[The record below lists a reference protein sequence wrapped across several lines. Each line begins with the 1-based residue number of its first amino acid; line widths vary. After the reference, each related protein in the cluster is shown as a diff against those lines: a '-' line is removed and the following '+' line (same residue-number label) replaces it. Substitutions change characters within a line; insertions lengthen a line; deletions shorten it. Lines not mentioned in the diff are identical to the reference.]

1 MRQRST
7 RIRLGLAAAV
17 CLSLGVAACGSDDDD
32 ADSSATS
39 AAPPAATEAAPAETT
54 PAATEAPTETTAA
67 ETTVAA
73 TEPAPAAF
81 AVPTDNCPADTTEAV
96 ADGAPVKIGFIGP
109 QTGPLAAFGVI
120 GQGMKVYFDKINT
133 EQGGVDGHQ
142 IEVVTKDDAYDP
154 AKSAPAVQEALEG
167 DKIFASVFQVGTP
180 NVAGTRQLHADAC
193 VPQALVGTGFPAWG
207 DPQNFPWTT
216 GGIPSYTV
224 EAKVW
229 VEFIKQKFPD
239 AKKVA
244 ILTFNNDFGKSY
256 KTTLDA
262 ALPDAGYEIVADVA
276 HEATSDLSNEV
287 TQLLAGGPDVIIGGT
302 TSTFCTNLM
311 TLARQ
316 GGFTGPILNSYTCQS
331 IQQFMVPAGE
341 AAANV
346 FTLVVAKDPSDPAYA
361 DDEAVKQYIADVGT
375 YGPGI
380 DAKVGNVFTG
390 YNAAFYVV
398 DALTRAAEMEGGL
411 TRANLMNA
419 FWSFDLVGP
428 IAIGGIGHVDGVTD
442 AYIAEFGVMSEYDP
456 VGQTYKVADGV
467 EIDVEGQGGVYSAG

>member
-1 MRQRST
+1 
-7 RIRLGLAAAV
+7 
-17 CLSLGVAACGSDDDD
+17 LSLGVAACGSDDDEG
-32 ADSSATS
+32 SSATS
-39 AAPPAATEAAPAETT
+39 AAPPAATEAAPVETT
-54 PAATEAPTETTAA
+54 PAATDAPTETTAAA

-73 TEPAPAAF
+73 TEPAPTGF
-81 AVPTDNCPADTTEAV
+81 AVPTDNCPADTTEALG
-96 ADGAPVKIGFIGP
+96 DGAPVKIGFIGP

-133 EQGGVDGHQ
+133 EDGGVDGHQ
-142 IEVVTKDDAYDP
+142 IELVTKDDAYDP

-207 DPQNFPWTT
+207 DPENFPWTT

-224 EAKVW
+224 ESRVW
-229 VEFIKQKFPD
+229 VEFIKQKFPE

-256 KTTLDA
+256 KTTLGE
-262 ALPDAGYEIVADVA
+262 ALPEAGYEIVADLV

-302 TSTFCTNLM
+302 TSTFCTSLM

-316 GGFTGPILNSYTCQS
+316 GGFTGPIINSYTCQS

-346 FTLVVAKDPSDPAYA
+346 YTLVVAKDPSDPAYA
-361 DDEAVKQYIADVGT
+361 DDEGVKQYLADVGT

-398 DALTRAAEMEGGL
+398 DALTRAAAMDGGL

-419 FWSFDLVGP
+419 FWSFDLEGP
-428 IAIGGIGHVDGVTD
+428 IAIGGIGRVDGVTD
-442 AYIAEFGVMSEYDP
+442 AYIAEFGVMAEFDP
-456 VGQTYKVADGV
+456 VGATYKVADGV